1 MRAASSIRSTQRKD
15 RPMFETLKDI
25 LVGKLKVDPDRITLE
40 ATREDV
46 ELDSLAVVEL
56 SLLLEKE
63 LGVNVSDDELME
75 TTSIGDMVR
84 LVESRKAEV

>member
-1 MRAASSIRSTQRKD
+1 
-15 RPMFETLKDI
+15 MFETLKEM
-25 LVGKLKVDPDRITLE
+25 LVSKLKVAPEQVTPE

-63 LGVNVSDDELME
+63 LGLQISDDELLE
-75 TTSIGDMVR
+75 AATIRDMADLMTER
-84 LVESRKAEV
+84 SASA

>member
-1 MRAASSIRSTQRKD
+1 
-15 RPMFETLKDI
+15 MFETLKEMLI
-25 LVGKLKVDPDRITLE
+25 SKLKVAPDQVTPE

-63 LGVNVSDDELME
+63 LGLRISDDELLKAATMRDMANLMME
-75 TTSIGDMVR
+75 RSA
-84 LVESRKAEV
+84 SA